1 MRTTWLVTYD
11 IREPKRLRQ
20 VFRVMLG
27 YGDHLQYSVFRCDL
41 TDTELIELKARLASE
56 IHHRED
62 QVLFVDVGPAD
73 GRAMAAFSTLGQPYV
88 ATHRRAIVV

>member
-1 MRTTWLVTYD
+1 MRQTYLVTYD
-11 IREPKRLRQ
+11 VREPKRLRR

-27 YGDHLQYSVFRCDL
+27 YGEHVQYSVFRCDL
-41 TDTELIELKARLASE
+41 TDRELVELKARLADE

-73 GRAMAAFSTLGQPYV
+73 GRAGEAFAAMGQRYV
-88 ATHRRAIVV
+88 AGERRAIVV

>member
-11 IREPKRLRQ
+11 IRDDRRLRR

-41 TDTELIELKARLASE
+41 TDRELLELKERLAMV
-56 IHHRED
+56 IHHRFD
-62 QVLFVDVGPAD
+62 QVLFVDVGPSD
-73 GRAMAAFSTLGQPYV
+73 GRARSAFAAMGEKYV
-88 ATHRRAIVV
+88 ATERVAIVV